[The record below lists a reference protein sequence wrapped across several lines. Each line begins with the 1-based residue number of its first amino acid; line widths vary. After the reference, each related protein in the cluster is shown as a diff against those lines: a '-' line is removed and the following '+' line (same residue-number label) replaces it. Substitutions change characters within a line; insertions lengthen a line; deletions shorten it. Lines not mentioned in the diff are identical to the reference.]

1 MSQTHVLLIPECL
14 GVGRW
19 HWMRWLVRELDH
31 HESVSAMLPGVGA
44 SPRPMWDESVAELR
58 ASLAAVADD
67 AHLVVAAQG
76 AAAALWLHHAAT
88 VDTDVRRA
96 DQVLLVAPPEPS
108 RRCPGTRGV
117 VPYPVD
123 AHALRRAAGVTRLV
137 AGSGDPTLPVSSAHA
152 LADALQVELDVIPD
166 GERLDTAAGYGQWPS
181 ALRWALYGT
190 VPLLDRFDGEVHTVG
205 YLPSRLRPA

>member
-1 MSQTHVLLIPECL
+1 MSQTHVLLIPDRPD
-14 GVGRW
+14 VGPW
-19 HWMRWLVRELDH
+19 HWMRWLARELEG
-31 HESVSAMLPGVGA
+31 HESASAVLCGGA
-44 SPRPMWDESVAELR
+44 GSPQPVWDDSVAELR
-58 ASLAAVADD
+58 VSLVSVPDD
-67 AHLVVAAQG
+67 AHLVVIAQG

-88 VDTDVRRA
+88 VNTDVRRA

-137 AGSGDPTLPVSSAHA
+137 AGSGDPTLPISSAHA

-166 GERLDTAAGYGQWPS
+166 GEGLDTAAGYGRWPS
-181 ALRWALYGT
+181 ALWWALYGT
-190 VPLLDRFDGEVHTVG
+190 VPLLDRFDGEVHTAG

>member
-1 MSQTHVLLIPECL
+1 MSRTQVLLIPDRSD
-14 GVGRW
+14 VGPW

-31 HESVSAMLPGVGA
+31 HEGAAAEVVGVGRA
-44 SPRPMWDESVAELR
+44 PRPEWDEGVAALR
-58 ASLAAVADD
+58 AALSSVADD
-67 AHLVVAAQG
+67 AHVVVAAQG
-76 AAAALWLHHAAT
+76 NAAALWLQHAAT
-88 VDTDVRRA
+88 VDTDARRA

-108 RRCPGTRGV
+108 RRGPAARGV
-117 VPYPVD
+117 IPYPVD

-137 AGSGDPTLPVSSAHA
+137 AGSGDPTLPLSSAHA

-166 GERLDTAAGYGQWPS
+166 GERLDTAAGYGRWPS

-205 YLPSRLRPA
+205 YLPGKLRPA